1 MTSQGGV
8 SQSPGKCEAARL
20 TGSGASRARGGRRSR
35 GGTVVGRGAGV
46 RRRMISEAG
55 VGAGGEGAGSGRTT
69 AGSSTIGG
77 EGRAGGTS
85 MGARMR
91 AGGTSM
97 GARMRAGGISMGAT
111 MKTGETGWM
120 TGGGRRSGG
129 MAGLSVSM
137 AGPVTGLGRAGP
149 VIGLGRAGPVIGAG
163 RAGGHAKKAP
173 LAVGLTQTGWLPPR
187 GRHLQAPPLRLPVW
201 WMEMTCRSKRR
212 SGSQEGV

>member
-91 AGGTSM
+91 AGG
-97 GARMRAGGISMGAT
+97 ISMGAT

-137 AGPVTGLGRAGP
+137 AGPVT
-149 VIGLGRAGPVIGAG
+149 GLGRAGPVIGAG